1 MPSNYLNTVAP
12 KWAASANATIEGRTV
27 QFYPLPLEGTVN
39 VSSTSVV
46 ITAYDLANSAT
57 QFNVTATKRSEL
69 VENDTILIR
78 PLGTGNYTNAR
89 VVTVITDGS
98 NLNVNYAMAATETAQ
113 TLVRAKYFV
122 VPHRGGWASAQYLRG
137 NANTTAAASNTTLTG
152 YGSRWA
158 IDLKAGDHVTIVGT
172 NVNAQ
177 TATIA
182 SVTNNTTIGLNANVL
197 ITNNHAVFKIIEILQ
212 TIPGLESQIS

>member
-1 MPSNYLNTVAP
+1 MPSSYLNTVAP

-27 QFYPLPLEGTVN
+27 QFYPLPIEGTVN
-39 VSSTSVV
+39 VSSSTVV
-46 ITAYDLANSAT
+46 VSAASFTGT
-57 QFNVTATKRSEL
+57 QFAETAVRRSEL
-69 VENDTILIR
+69 VADDTILIR

-89 VVTVITDGS
+89 VVTVITDAA
-98 NLNVNYAMAATETAQ
+98 NLNVNYAMSATETAQ
-113 TLVRAKYFV
+113 TIVRAKYFV
-122 VPHRGGWASAQYLRG
+122 VPHRGGWASAKYLRG
-137 NANTTAAASNTTLTG
+137 NANTTAAASNSTLTG

-158 IDLKAGDHVTIVGT
+158 IDLKAGDHITIVGT

-177 TATIA
+177 TATVA

-212 TIPGLESQIS
+212 TIPGLEAQIS